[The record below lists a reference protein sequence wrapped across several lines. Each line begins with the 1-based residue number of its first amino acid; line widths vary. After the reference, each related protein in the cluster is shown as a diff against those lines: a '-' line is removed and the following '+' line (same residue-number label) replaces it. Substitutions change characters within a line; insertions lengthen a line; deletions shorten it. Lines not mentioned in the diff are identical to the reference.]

1 MRAQD
6 PHSQIEN
13 DEIPGG
19 EYPNEND
26 SEVTRTN
33 KTSAIPNFIP
43 QILPDD
49 EIAKDTNCLNSEQRE
64 VFNEVHTWAKDYVK
78 YDGFDVEP
86 ADIFLSSS
94 VGTGKSLLM
103 KVIYN
108 AISKILLY
116 LCKHR
121 EKPRVLL
128 LAPTGISAVNIRET
142 IINSGLGVKPGT
154 KLFDSN
160 GKSKASLRNRLSEVK
175 LVIIDKLSVVSNDL
189 WTDID
194 SRLGEIF
201 MMIPEQ
207 AFPGVSVMP
216 VADLLQLPPVR
227 GKIFF
232 FQFLD
237 KNSMKQLLD
246 L

>member
-1 MRAQD
+1 MRAKD

-13 DEIPGG
+13 DEIPGA

-49 EIAKDTNCLNSEQRE
+49 EIAKDTNSLNSEQRE
-64 VFNEVHTWAKDYVK
+64 VFNEVLTWAKDYMK

-86 ADIFLSSS
+86 ADIFLSIS

-108 AISKILLY
+108 AISK
-116 LCKHR
+116 
-121 EKPRVLL
+121 PRVLL
-128 LAPTGISAVNIRET
+128 LAPTGISAVNIGET

-154 KLFDSN
+154 KLFDLNS
-160 GKSKASLRNRLSEVK
+160 KSKASLRNRLSEVK
-175 LVIIDKLSVVSNDL
+175 LITIDKLSVVSNDL

-207 AFPGVSVMP
+207 AFAGVSVMP

-227 GKIFF
+227 GKIIF